1 MRLGKTLLLAYC
13 EGTDMATA
21 PSNND
26 EKIKAL
32 YAEISS
38 HEQWIQANSID
49 YDGVKE
55 RREWIQDCQRE
66 LAQLGE

>member
-1 MRLGKTLLLAYC
+1 
-13 EGTDMATA
+13 MATA